1 MLCRS
6 REKEKDSEEIAWER
20 TRETVSRSMPLKG
33 NIMVP
38 RNKTKLAHCLIICVT
53 VMVWPS
59 PSSSLSRGAFVHLR
73 FSAALFLFEVFILI
87 IIFLYFSR
95 CLSYSCYYYLL
106 AIIDTMS
113 ILLLFVSM
121 WLPPPPPPLPLS
133 PSLIVRIADDICVHH
148 FFLSLPV
155 IMSSLVLPSY
165 QFSSRLSCFI
175 WQVLSGEQAKRGKGT
190 AKNRF
195 VISFSCGRF
204 ALYSSSSV
212 CLRSIR
218 FDDTHTLTHS
228 SCQTEDVDENP

>member
-1 MLCRS
+1 MDGANSTKIGRARSRALVCGPSRTKFLFQFVRLDKMSNAKAPASCKKISLFAWRPMLCRS

-133 PSLIVRIADDICVHH
+133 PSLIVRIADDICVHN
-148 FFLSLPV
+148 FFYRP
-155 IMSSLVLPSY
+155 P
-165 QFSSRLSCFI
+165 
-175 WQVLSGEQAKRGKGT
+175 
-190 AKNRF
+190 
-195 VISFSCGRF
+195 
-204 ALYSSSSV
+204 
-212 CLRSIR
+212 
-218 FDDTHTLTHS
+218 
-228 SCQTEDVDENP
+228 